1 MTAPGVVEG
10 YFECPTPFAI
20 ATEGLSQQY
29 HARIGGLDT
38 VITLPRIDEN
48 ADPHH
53 PRLLAPHWHYRGVTI
68 PQSEIPSAE
77 AFWGNGAIFNA
88 DNTPRAVVVKRIRLA
103 VEDANTDTEKRRA
116 ADAIARG
123 VPRWWRLAAAWVE
136 IIHGQD
142 LSRLGPVAPGV
153 HFNGTSFWTQFEG
166 DAERSVVT
174 SVGSQPGRYI
184 MPNYAPLSPND
195 FQYCLDLATD
205 GLQPADAWLFIR
217 DARSLKSGYDY
228 RRAVLDAGVAA
239 ELAVTT
245 LIRRYLASRDVDEAE
260 IESELQLRQ
269 HRTLGGRCA
278 YWVNRCGGG
287 LPNDYRPRLI
297 ETRNSAT
304 HEGFNVTQP
313 QAEEAISVA
322 SEIVAQ
328 AHPLS
333 VVTDG
338 SHLQA

>member
-1 MTAPGVVEG
+1 VTAPGVVEG

-48 ADPHH
+48 ASPHH
-53 PRLLAPHWHYRGVTI
+53 PRLLAPQWYYRGVAI
-68 PQSEIPSAE
+68 PQSEVPSAE

-88 DNTPRAVVVKRIRLA
+88 DNTPRAVIVKRIRLA
-103 VEDANTDTEKRRA
+103 VEDAGTDTEKRRA
-116 ADAIARG
+116 ADAIARAL
-123 VPRWWRLAAAWVE
+123 PRWWSLASTWVE

-153 HFNGTSFWTQFEG
+153 HFNGTTLWTQLEG
-166 DAERSVVT
+166 HGERSMIT
-174 SVGSQPGRYI
+174 YVGSQPGRYN
-184 MPNYAPLSPND
+184 MPNYAPMSPND
-195 FQYCLDLATD
+195 FQHRLDLATD

-217 DARSLKSGYDY
+217 DARSLKSGYDH

-245 LIRRYLASRDVDEAE
+245 LIRRHLASLDVDEAE
-260 IESELQLRQ
+260 IDSELQHRQ
-269 HRTLGGRCA
+269 HRTLGGRCG
-278 YWVNRCGGG
+278 YWVNRCGGC

-297 ETRNSAT
+297 ETRNAAT
-304 HEGFNVTQP
+304 HEGLSVSRP
-313 QAEEAISVA
+313 QADEAITVA
-322 SEIVAQ
+322 
-328 AHPLS
+328 
-333 VVTDG
+333 
-338 SHLQA
+338 